1 MTAELII
8 QVLLYAKTTSGI
20 DYASSITEELIYII
34 YFVQRPSIID
44 LKQGKKT
51 VRVLFVCCF
60 VTLKYSDNKLFLKI
74 LNTCARITSAR
85 IKAIHFYIIY
95 IYQSNKD

>member
-44 LKQGKKT
+44 LKQGKKNCKGFIC
-51 VRVLFVCCF
+51 VLFCYPEIF
-60 VTLKYSDNKLFLKI
+60 RL
-74 LNTCARITSAR
+74 
-85 IKAIHFYIIY
+85 
-95 IYQSNKD
+95 

>member
-8 QVLLYAKTTSGI
+8 QVLLYVKTTSGI

-34 YFVQRPSIID
+34 YFFSEAIYYRF
-44 LKQGKKT
+44 KTEKKI

-60 VTLKYSDNKLFLKI
+60 VTLKYSD
-74 LNTCARITSAR
+74 
-85 IKAIHFYIIY
+85 Y
-95 IYQSNKD
+95 